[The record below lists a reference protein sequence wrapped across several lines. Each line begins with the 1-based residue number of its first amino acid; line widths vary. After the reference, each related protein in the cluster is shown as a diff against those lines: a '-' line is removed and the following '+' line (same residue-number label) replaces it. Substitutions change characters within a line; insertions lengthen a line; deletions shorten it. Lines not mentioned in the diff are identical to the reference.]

1 MHIDHNE
8 LELLQ
13 VLLIKFEPCGKVLW
27 QVQGQGPFLEW
38 FSHHYINMKD
48 HFTHIQ
54 ILKKVPLKKNDV
66 IQQLCCRGVAC
77 TKFVAKWGPKI
88 KFKLSPNYDGK
99 IGTVVN

>member
-8 LELLQ
+8 LKLLQ

-48 HFTHIQ
+48 HFTPIQ
-54 ILKKVPLKKNDV
+54 ILKKVPLKKKWCDTTAM
-66 IQQLCCRGVAC
+66 LSWRGMYKVC
-77 TKFVAKWGPKI
+77 SKMRAKNQI
-88 KFKLSPNYDGK
+88 
-99 IGTVVN
+99 